1 MRWFLHDQHIPI
13 HHSFETISNWD
24 RISPHIVKTISSRQM
39 WRTKKI
45 SNYWMGSSLI
55 SYVWII
61 NAKVWVVIKLWAEA
75 DNTNTRFNNLW
86 YHAKTEFN
94 NSFIVHFLNCLQKKI
109 LLSEFA
115 QFENTTWSR
124 GLDTRQTLNQ
134 YWVTMLTSHVIVGWL
149 FGLNQSE
156 FS

>member
-1 MRWFLHDQHIPI
+1 MTSTFPHTTTLKPSVTETEFLL
-13 HHSFETISNWD
+13 TL
-24 RISPHIVKTISSRQM
+24 SRQYQADKCAEQ
-39 WRTKKI
+39 RKI
-45 SNYWMGSSLI
+45 SNYWMGSSLL

-61 NAKVWVVIKLWAEA
+61 NSKVWVIIKLWAEA

-94 NSFIVHFLNCLQKKI
+94 NCFIVRFLKSLKKKI

-134 YWVTMLTSHVIVGWL
+134 YWVTILTSHVIVGWL